1 MCEEFSLA
9 RGSVTDGCH
18 KGVIL
23 GYYGRHGGGWQGEKR
38 ISNMLGARY
47 GEAANKDTIF
57 AKGQLHYLLGKG
69 RELLLAI

>member
-1 MCEEFSLA
+1 MREKNSLA
-9 RGSVTDGCH
+9 RGSVTDGCY
-18 KGVIL
+18 KGVML

-38 ISNMLGARY
+38 ILLGGRY

-69 RELLLAI
+69 RELSLAI